1 MRRLLL
7 CLALCLASCLVN
19 AQSINDFRQNKQ
31 GRFDAY
37 KKQKQDSFM
46 AYRNK
51 KNAEMEAFIRAAWEK
66 MPGNRPVPVPPRE
79 DKDVPPVVMP
89 EEDRDKVPENTP
101 VPIQEVIPPVTPTPK
116 PEPLAPIK
124 EVPVQ
129 SPQVTLSFYGTQCSV
144 RFDKASAPRLSS
156 GKESSVADMWKALCS
171 EQYINFYLD
180 CMQTRD
186 RHRLCDWAYVQF
198 SDALS
203 RQIYG
208 DSDDARVL
216 QASVLLQSG
225 YRILMGRDA
234 AGHIHVLMAT
244 DSYVF
249 ARPYW
254 TVEGEQYYLFD
265 GTTPESL
272 NVMTKNLVH
281 LQKIR
286 LFLTGENAFA
296 DAPTP
301 SRSLSS
307 QDYPEVGASV
317 YTNKNLIGF
326 YDSYPESFANN
337 DPYTKWRFYA
347 MAPLSADARKGL
359 YPPLKKAIAGKS
371 ELESAN
377 ILLNFV
383 QTAFVYEYDDKVW
396 GRDRSFFADE
406 TLFYPFCDCEDR
418 SILFSRLVRDLMGL
432 DVVLV
437 YHPGH
442 LYTAVRFRDDVAGDY
457 LTIDGNK
464 YVVCDPTYIHAP
476 VGKTMPGMDN
486 TKAVAV
492 KL

>member
-7 CLALCLASCLVN
+7 CLVLCLASCLVN
-19 AQSINDFRQNKQ
+19 AQSINDFRQKNQ

-129 SPQVTLSFYGTQCSV
+129 SPQVAFSFYGTQCSV

-156 GKESSVADMWKALCS
+156 EKESSVADMWKALCS

-186 RHRLCDWAYVQF
+186 RLRLCDWAYVQF
-198 SDALS
+198 SDALA

-254 TVEGEQYYLFD
+254 TIEGEQYYLFD

-272 NVMTKNLVH
+272 NVMTKNPVH

-286 LFLTGENAFA
+286 LFLTEENAFA
-296 DAPTP
+296 NAPTP
-301 SRSLSS
+301 ARTLSS
-307 QDYPEVGASV
+307 QDYPGVAATVS
-317 YTNKNLIGF
+317 TNKNLIGF
-326 YDSYPESFANN
+326 YDGYPESFANN

-347 MAPLSADARKGL
+347 MVPLCTDARKGL
-359 YPPLKKAIAGKS
+359 YPPLKNAISGKS
-371 ELESAN
+371 ELEAAS

-406 TLFYPFCDCEDR
+406 TLYYPFCDCEDR

-442 LYTAVRFRDDVAGDY
+442 LYTAVRFTDGVSGDY
-457 LTIDGNK
+457 LSIDGNK

-476 VGKTMPGMDN
+476 VGMTMPGMDN